1 MVCPMPI
8 TATWTPLLPF
18 PPTVLLL
25 LLKAVSYPGT
35 LSDGSLQESHLASCP
50 LPPSLEGRP
59 DLQKPNPALQPTSPC
74 SICFLSP
81 LPSSPNTISVI
92 ALLSLLFASLHW
104 QVRSQRAWISVC
116 SQTDV
121 RVHTTQDIVGT
132 HYTFPK

>member
-1 MVCPMPI
+1 MVCPCPSLPLGLLSSHSLPQSPCSSSRLSHTPGPSLMGPYRNP
-8 TATWTPLLPF
+8 TLLAAPSPLLWKVTLTSRS
-18 PPTVLLL
+18 PTLH
-25 LLKAVSYPGT
+25 S
-35 LSDGSLQESHLASCP
+35 
-50 LPPSLEGRP
+50 
-59 DLQKPNPALQPTSPC
+59 QPTSPC